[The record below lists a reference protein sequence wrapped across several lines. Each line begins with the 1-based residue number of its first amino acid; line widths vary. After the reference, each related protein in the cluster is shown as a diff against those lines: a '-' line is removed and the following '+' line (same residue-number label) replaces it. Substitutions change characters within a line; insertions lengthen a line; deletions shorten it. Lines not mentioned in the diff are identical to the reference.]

1 MQTHLDITETDG
13 SFDETETAGQVNLS
27 WLIPFCPLP
36 EIKIY
41 DSSDVSMGSQTDTK
55 VYPYKPR

>member
-13 SFDETETAGQVNLS
+13 SFDETETASQVNLS

-41 DSSDVSMGSQTDTK
+41 DSDVSMGSQTDMK